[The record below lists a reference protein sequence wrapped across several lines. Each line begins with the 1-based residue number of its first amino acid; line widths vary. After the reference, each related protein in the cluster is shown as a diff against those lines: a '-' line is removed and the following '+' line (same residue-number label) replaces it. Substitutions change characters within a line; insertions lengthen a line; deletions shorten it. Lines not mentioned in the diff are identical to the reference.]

1 MTYQH
6 QEFLNRLGRV
16 ARAPQNGVSM
26 IGPAQS
32 QNVGRNHRLTQML
45 QRHKSQGVHGRPM
58 GEPRLKVTQI
68 ISYVIA
74 FGMGGMAAVI
84 ARALRYQISGQISGT
99 VTPNADF
106 DLALDVIFAIVIA
119 FVLRE
124 AVSLSAVKRMG
135 AQCAGIL
142 LAMATMHN
150 VVHHMPD
157 MFARLFSTQWVE
169 HVMQTTE
176 PGTLNFRG
184 QSYKI

>member
-1 MTYQH
+1 
-6 QEFLNRLGRV
+6 
-16 ARAPQNGVSM
+16 
-26 IGPAQS
+26 
-32 QNVGRNHRLTQML
+32 
-45 QRHKSQGVHGRPM
+45 
-58 GEPRLKVTQI
+58 
-68 ISYVIA
+68 
-74 FGMGGMAAVI
+74 MGGMAAVI